1 MKVSAQRPKP
11 HCEPNWHW
19 FLEDCLRNAGKP
31 LPDDSRSGELLARF
45 TASARAVHHGF
56 MRSFGP
62 RGWTDHQFMV
72 MVVLSA
78 LDPAPSS
85 PSQLA
90 PYATITRTSM
100 TDVLDG
106 LIRKG
111 WIVRRRD
118 PSTDRRMIW
127 VNLTPKGR
135 KAISEAVSLYLTM
148 ASEVVRP
155 LPLGDLA
162 AFERIC
168 ERLRLAGEA
177 LAAQNA
183 QSPSSAHPL

>member
-1 MKVSAQRPKP
+1 MKAFAARPRP
-11 HCEPNWHW
+11 HCEPNWHG
-19 FLEDCLRNAGKP
+19 LMADCLRNAGKP
-31 LPDDSRSGELLARF
+31 LPKDWRSGEMLARF

-78 LDPAPSS
+78 LDPAPST

-90 PYATITRTSM
+90 PYAAITRASM

-106 LIRKG
+106 LRRKG

-118 PSTDRRMIW
+118 SRTDRRMMW

-135 KAISEAVSLYLTM
+135 KAIAEAASLYLSM
-148 ASEVVRP
+148 ASEIVRP
-155 LPLGDLA
+155 LPPDDLA
-162 AFERIC
+162 PFERIC

-177 LAAQNA
+177 LAAQTA
-183 QSPSSAHPL
+183 QSPSSSHPL